1 MKWNGNTILVTG
13 GSTGIGLALAVR
25 FLARGNRVVV
35 CGRRQD
41 KLDEAKAAHPDLIT
55 VRCDVMRPEERAQL
69 LAYMKETYPDWNVLV
84 NNAGIQQHVNVR
96 RANEPWEHYER
107 EIAINF
113 DAPVHLTLA
122 SLPHLLEQPRAAII
136 NVTSGLALAPAAW
149 APVYSATKAALRSFT
164 ESLRLQLEG
173 TPVEVIEIA
182 PPAVNTDLGGPGL
195 HTFGVPLD
203 AFADG
208 VFEKL
213 EAGASEIGYG
223 DSERRLAL
231 VPQELRQAAKQMW
244 SGFRSRN
251 PNF

>member
-1 MKWNGNTILVTG
+1 MEWNGNTVLVTG
-13 GSTGIGLALAVR
+13 GSNGIGLALAVR
-25 FLARGNRVVV
+25 LLARGNRVVI

-41 KLDEAKAAHPDLIT
+41 KLDEARAAHPDLIT
-55 VRCDVMRPEERAQL
+55 VRCDVMRPEERMEL
-69 LAYMKETYPDWNVLV
+69 LAYMNETYPEWNVLV

-122 SLPHLLEQPRAAII
+122 ALPHLLEQPRAAVI

-149 APVYSATKAALRSFT
+149 APIYSATKAALRSFT

-173 TPVEVIEIA
+173 SRVEVIEIV

-195 HTFGVPLD
+195 HTFGVPVD
-203 AFADG
+203 DFADG
-208 VFEKL
+208 VMAKL
-213 EAGASEIGYG
+213 LAGAVEIGYA
-223 DSERRLAL
+223 DAERRLSL
-231 VPQELRQAAKQMW
+231 VPEELREAAKRMW
-244 SGFRSRN
+244 SGFQARN
-251 PNF
+251 SHF

>member
-13 GSTGIGLALAVR
+13 GSNGIGLALAAR
-25 FLARGNRVVV
+25 FLARGNRVVI
-35 CGRRQD
+35 CGRRQE
-41 KLDEAKAAHPDLIT
+41 KLDEAKAAYPELIT
-55 VRCDVMRPEERAQL
+55 VRCDVMLPDERARL
-69 LAYMKETYPDWNVLV
+69 LAYMNEAHPEWNVLV

-96 RANEPWEHYER
+96 RAAEPWEHYER

-122 SLPHLLEQPRAAII
+122 ALPHLLEQPSAAVV

-149 APVYSATKAALRSFT
+149 APVYSATKAGLRSFT
-164 ESLRLQLEG
+164 QSLRLQLRG
-173 TPVEVIEIA
+173 TSVEVIEIV

-195 HTFGVPLD
+195 HTFGVPVD
-203 AFADG
+203 DFADG

-213 EAGASEIGYG
+213 EAGAEEIGYG
-223 DSERRLAL
+223 DAERRLSL
-231 VPQELRQAAKQMW
+231 VPRELQSAAEQMW
-244 SGFRSRN
+244 AGFRSRN